1 MRPRR
6 ASATAAALFAGAPL
20 AATLLAC
27 SPLAAQDIGRP
38 EDVVR
43 AFHDALATGDS
54 ALVLTLLAENVVI
67 FESGGVEAS
76 REEYRSHH
84 LPADIAF
91 ARSTEKEVTVDRV
104 GFSGDVAWV
113 LSHSMTTGS
122 FRGRDINS
130 AGTETMILRQTQM
143 GWRIEHIHWSS
154 RSIRREGS

>member
-1 MRPRR
+1 LRPRR
-6 ASATAAALFAGAPL
+6 AGALLAAAL
-20 AATLLAC
+20 LAC
-27 SPLAAQDIGRP
+27 APLAAQDVGRP

-54 ALVLTLLAENVVI
+54 ALVLTLLAEDVVI

-76 REEYRSHH
+76 REEYRSRH
-84 LPADIAF
+84 LPSDIAF

-122 FRGRDINS
+122 FRGRDVNS
-130 AGTETMILRQTQM
+130 AGTETMILRRTQM

-154 RSIRREGS
+154 RSVPREGS

>member
-1 MRPRR
+1 VG
-6 ASATAAALFAGAPL
+6 ALLLGAPF
-20 AATLLAC
+20 AATLLLGAALV
-27 SPLAAQDIGRP
+27 SAPLVAQEVGRP

-54 ALVLTLLAENVVI
+54 ALVLNLLAEDAVI

-76 REEYRSHH
+76 REEYRSNHR
-84 LPADIAF
+84 PADIAF

-113 LSHSMTTGS
+113 ASHSTTTGS
-122 FRGRDINS
+122 FRGRDVNR
-130 AGTETMILRQTQM
+130 AGTETMVLRRTQM

-154 RSIRREGS
+154 RDVRPEES

>member
-1 MRPRR
+1 MNRTESVPRAAFAPR
-6 ASATAAALFAGAPL
+6 ASSAPRAARLFRLCGMRDVLPQAAALLAAALLAGAPL
-20 AATLLAC
+20 AATLLA
-27 SPLAAQDIGRP
+27 AQDVGRP

-76 REEYRSHH
+76 RAEYRSHH

-113 LSHSMTTGS
+113 LSHSTT
-122 FRGRDINS
+122 
-130 AGTETMILRQTQM
+130 T
-143 GWRIEHIHWSS
+143 
-154 RSIRREGS
+154 

>member
-1 MRPRR
+1 LRARR
-6 ASATAAALFAGAPL
+6 ASATAAALLAGVPL
-20 AATLLAC
+20 AAVLLAC
-27 SPLAAQDIGRP
+27 SPLAAQHVGRP

-91 ARSTEKEVTVDRV
+91 ARSTEKEVTVARV

-113 LSHSMTTGS
+113 LSHSTTMGS
-122 FRGRDINS
+122 FRGRDVNS

-143 GWRIEHIHWSS
+143 GWRIEHIHWSN

>member
-1 MRPRR
+1 MRDVLPQ
-6 ASATAAALFAGAPL
+6 AAALLAAALLAGAPL
-20 AATLLAC
+20 AATLLA
-27 SPLAAQDIGRP
+27 AQDVGRP

-76 REEYRSHH
+76 RAEYRSHH

-113 LSHSMTTGS
+113 LSHSTTTGS
-122 FRGRDINS
+122 FRGGDVNS
-130 AGTETMILRQTQM
+130 AGTETMILRQTQT

-154 RSIRREGS
+154 RSIRRDGS